1 MGNIYAYYA
10 LPHPPI
16 IIPEVGRGEETAI
29 QETIDAFYQVSNEVA
44 DLKPDTVIMVTPHG
58 PVFQDAVAIMRD
70 MEIGGSMRRFR
81 APQVRFKNKIDM
93 DLTDEILDMAQKMG
107 IPTVEITK
115 SSEKKY
121 GVSCELDH
129 GSMVPMYFINQKYSD
144 YQLVHITYGL
154 LSPEQL
160 YQFGICV
167 KKAVEQIQR
176 SVVFIASGD
185 LSHRLIKEGP
195 YEFSPYGE
203 KFDSEIR
210 SLLEQGDVHGVLN
223 MDTTMVRE
231 AGECALRSYYIL
243 LGALDSCEF
252 KGQTLSYQGTFG
264 VGYLVMRF
272 DVRTAKQQNPYVRLA
287 RASLTHYL
295 LQGDYMSI
303 PSYVTQEMRNQKRSA
318 FVTLKKS
325 GNLRGCIGTIKPVT
339 NSLAEEIIRNA
350 VEAGTCDPRFPPVTK
365 EELKYLE
372 ISVDVLTEPEPA
384 QFNQLDPKKYGI
396 IVRSGYR
403 SGLLLPDLEGV
414 DTAEEQ
420 LYIALKKAGIS
431 PRSPYSIEK
440 FQVIRYREEKP

>member
-10 LPHPPI
+10 LPHHI
-16 IIPEVGRGEETAI
+16 IYRSRQGRDYT
-29 QETIDAFYQVSNEVA
+29 ETIVLFTRFPMKCN
-44 DLKPDTVIMVTPHG
+44 LKPDTVIMVTPHG

-231 AGECALRSYYIL
+231 AGSVHFVLYT
-243 LGALDSCEF
+243 LGALDS
-252 KGQTLSYQGTFG
+252 
-264 VGYLVMRF
+264 
-272 DVRTAKQQNPYVRLA
+272 
-287 RASLTHYL
+287 
-295 LQGDYMSI
+295 
-303 PSYVTQEMRNQKRSA
+303 
-318 FVTLKKS
+318 
-325 GNLRGCIGTIKPVT
+325 
-339 NSLAEEIIRNA
+339 
-350 VEAGTCDPRFPPVTK
+350 
-365 EELKYLE
+365 
-372 ISVDVLTEPEPA
+372 
-384 QFNQLDPKKYGI
+384 
-396 IVRSGYR
+396 
-403 SGLLLPDLEGV
+403 
-414 DTAEEQ
+414 
-420 LYIALKKAGIS
+420 
-431 PRSPYSIEK
+431 
-440 FQVIRYREEKP
+440 

>member
-81 APQVRFKNKIDM
+81 APQVNLKQIDM

-203 KFDSEIR
+203 NLTVKFAVYWNR
-210 SLLEQGDVHGVLN
+210 
-223 MDTTMVRE
+223 
-231 AGECALRSYYIL
+231 
-243 LGALDSCEF
+243 
-252 KGQTLSYQGTFG
+252 
-264 VGYLVMRF
+264 VMCM
-272 DVRTAKQQNPYVRLA
+272 A
-287 RASLTHYL
+287 
-295 LQGDYMSI
+295 
-303 PSYVTQEMRNQKRSA
+303 
-318 FVTLKKS
+318 
-325 GNLRGCIGTIKPVT
+325 C
-339 NSLAEEIIRNA
+339 
-350 VEAGTCDPRFPPVTK
+350 
-365 EELKYLE
+365 
-372 ISVDVLTEPEPA
+372 
-384 QFNQLDPKKYGI
+384 
-396 IVRSGYR
+396 
-403 SGLLLPDLEGV
+403 
-414 DTAEEQ
+414 
-420 LYIALKKAGIS
+420 
-431 PRSPYSIEK
+431 
-440 FQVIRYREEKP
+440 